1 MDHEVDVVVLGLGT
15 SGEDLALQ
23 LLDAGLEVAGVEAQL
38 LGGECPYWA
47 CIPSKVM
54 IRAGNLLQEAR
65 RANGV
70 AGATEVTP
78 DWSLVAA
85 RIRDE
90 VTGGWDDSY
99 AVARFERKGGLFAR
113 GRGRLSGPKS
123 VTVNGDTFTGRK
135 GVVIAI
141 GSKPF
146 IPPIS
151 GLDEVDYWT
160 THEAIAADPLSDSMV
175 ILGGGAVGCELGQ
188 LFARFGCKV
197 TIVEGGARLLSREE
211 PEASEVVAVA
221 FASEGI
227 EVVTGEH
234 AQSVSEGPDG
244 IEVVTDAGRKIT
256 GSRLLVATGRTVDL
270 TSLGLDEI
278 GLDGTAR
285 SVEVD
290 DRMRAA
296 DGIWAIGDI
305 TGKPMFTHVGVYEG
319 MIVADDILGRDPATP
334 DFAAMPRVT
343 FTDPEVAA
351 VGLTESMARESGLD
365 VGIALKQVPATFRG
379 WIHTVGN
386 EGIIKLI
393 VDRKRGVLIGAT
405 VVGPNAGEVLGL
417 LSLAV
422 HEATPLDRLRSMIYA
437 YPTFHGGIGEALGAY
452 GRGTGKVID
461 PTYDE
466 SAYLD

>member
-65 RANGV
+65 RANGIAGV
-70 AGATEVTP
+70 AEVTP
-78 DWSLVAA
+78 DWSQVAA
-85 RIRDE
+85 RIRDY

-99 AVARFERKGGLFAR
+99 AVARFEGKGGLFAR
-113 GRGRLSGPKS
+113 GRGRLTGPKS
-123 VTVNGDTFTGRK
+123 VTVGDDSFTARK
-135 GVVIAI
+135 GIVIAT

-146 IPPIS
+146 IPPIP
-151 GLDEVDYWT
+151 GLDEADYWT
-160 THEAIAADPLSDSMV
+160 THEAIAADPLPDSLV

-188 LFARFGCKV
+188 LFARFGTKV
-197 TIVEGGARLLSREE
+197 TIVEGSDRLLSREE
-211 PEASEVVAVA
+211 PEASQVIGSIFE
-221 FASEGI
+221 SEGI
-227 EVVTGEH
+227 EVVAGEH
-234 AQSVSEGPDG
+234 AQSVSEAPAG
-244 IEVVTDAGRKIT
+244 IELLTDANRSIT
-256 GSRLLVATGRTVDL
+256 GSRLLVATGRAVDL
-270 TSLGLDEI
+270 SALGLKEI
-278 GLDGTAR
+278 GLDGSAR
-285 SVEVD
+285 SIEVD

-296 DGIWAIGDI
+296 DGVWAIGDI
-305 TGKPMFTHVGVYEG
+305 TGKAMFTHVGIYEST
-319 MIVADDILGRDPATP
+319 IAADDILGRNPLSP
-334 DFAAMPRVT
+334 DFAALPRVT

-351 VGLTESMARESGLD
+351 VGLTESMARERSID
-365 VGIALKQVPATFRG
+365 VGLALKQVPATYRG

-386 EGIIKLI
+386 EGIIKLV
-393 VDRKRGVLIGAT
+393 VDKQRGVLVGAT

-461 PTYDE
+461 PSYDE

>member
-1 MDHEVDVVVLGLGT
+1 MNHEVDVVVLGLGT

-54 IRAGNLLQEAR
+54 IRAGNLLHEAR
-65 RANGV
+65 LANGV
-70 AGATEVTP
+70 AGVVDVQP

-85 RIRDE
+85 RIRDN

-99 AVARFERKGGLFAR
+99 AVARFEGKGGLFAR
-113 GRGRLSGPKS
+113 GWGRLSGPKS

-135 GVVIAI
+135 GVVIAT

-146 IPPIS
+146 IPPIP

-160 THEAIAADPLSDSMV
+160 THEAIAADPLPESLV

-211 PEASEVVAVA
+211 PEASEVVAAA

-227 EVVTGEH
+227 EVVVGEH
-234 AQSVSEGPDG
+234 AGSVSEGPDG
-244 IEVVTDAGRKIT
+244 VAVITERGRAII
-256 GSRLLVATGRTVDL
+256 GSRLLIATGRAVDL
-270 TSLGLDEI
+270 STLGLDEV

-285 SVEVD
+285 SIEVD

-296 DGIWAIGDI
+296 DGIWAMGDI
-305 TGKPMFTHVGVYEG
+305 TGKPMFTHVGVYEST
-319 MIVADDILGRDPATP
+319 IIADDILGRNPATP
-334 DFAAMPRVT
+334 DFDAIPRVT

-365 VGIALKQVPATFRG
+365 VGIALKQVPATYRG

-386 EGIIKLI
+386 AGIIKLV
-393 VDRKRGVLIGAT
+393 VDRKRGVLVGAT
-405 VVGPNAGEVLGL
+405 VVGPSAGEVLGL
-417 LSLAV
+417 LTLAV
-422 HEATPLDRLRSMIYA
+422 HEETPLKRLRSMIYA
-437 YPTFHGGIGEALGAY
+437 FPTFHGGIGEALGAY

-466 SAYLD
+466 SSYLD